1 LCDESCELYGDI
13 KLILNEDSYLINLY
27 QRFPVTLDRGQDATI
42 WDNNGKQ
49 YIDCMGG
56 YGVAIIGHC
65 NKDVINAIALQLN
78 KLMVCHMST
87 YHDSRLQFLSKLNSI
102 APDNLGRIFLSN
114 SGAESI
120 EAALKFSR
128 KYSQKTG
135 VISMHGGYHG
145 KTFGAL
151 SVTYN
156 SKYRK
161 SFSPLLEGIKF
172 VPFGDTSS
180 LNEAIDESIGT
191 VILEPI
197 QGETGIIMPPE
208 GYVRAVRDICTEKK
222 IVLIF
227 DEIQTGLGR
236 TGKMWAGQNWSTVPD
251 IMCIAKGVASG
262 VPTGVTF
269 VKDEI
274 AKCMNLG
281 EHSSTFAGNPISCSA
296 GSATIDAIING
307 DLVNKAS
314 ATGMYFK
321 NRLLELKD
329 KHPIIRDVRGM
340 GMMLALESRFDV
352 RDVLMD
358 GIKNG
363 LLMLYSGR
371 TIIRLLPPLVM
382 KKEQVSKAIEILDVI
397 LTEEEKRRNVKR

>member
-1 LCDESCELYGDI
+1 MI
-13 KLILNEDSYLINLY
+13 TNEDSFLINLY
-27 QRFPVTLDRGQDATI
+27 QRFPVTVERAQGATI
-42 WDNNGKQ
+42 WDTDGKE

-65 NKDVINAIALQLN
+65 NKDVINAITLQMN

-87 YHDSRLQFLSKLNSI
+87 YNDSRLQFLSKLNSI
-102 APDNLGRIFLSN
+102 APENLSRIFLSN

-128 KYSQKTG
+128 KFSQKG
-135 VISMHGGYHG
+135 GIISMYGGYHG

-161 SFSPLLEGIKF
+161 SFNPLLEGIKF
-172 VPFGDTSS
+172 VPFGDISS
-180 LNEAIDESIGT
+180 LIDAIDESIGT

-197 QGETGIIMPPE
+197 QGESGIIMPPD
-208 GYVRAVRDICTEKK
+208 GYVKAVREICTEKK
-222 IVLIF
+222 LVLIF

-236 TGKMWAGQNWSTVPD
+236 TGKMWAGQNWTAAPD
-251 IMCIAKGVASG
+251 IMCIAKGIASG
-262 VPTGVTF
+262 IPTGVTF

-274 AKCMNLG
+274 AKCMHLG
-281 EHSSTFAGNPISCSA
+281 EHSSTFAGNPITCSA
-296 GSATIDAIING
+296 GSATIDTIIKE
-307 DLVNKAS
+307 DLVTKAS
-314 ATGMYFK
+314 DTGSYFK
-321 NRLLELKD
+321 KNLIELKE

-352 RDVLMD
+352 RDILMD
-358 GIKNG
+358 GIRNG

-382 KKEQVSKAIEILDVI
+382 KKEQVSRAIEIMDKI
-397 LTEEEKRRNVKR
+397 LSLEEKRRNVKN